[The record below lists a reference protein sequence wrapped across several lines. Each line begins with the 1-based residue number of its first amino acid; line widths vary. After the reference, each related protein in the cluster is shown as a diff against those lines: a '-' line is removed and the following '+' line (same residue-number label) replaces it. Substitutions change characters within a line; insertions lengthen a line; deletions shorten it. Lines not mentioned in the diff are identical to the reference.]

1 MPNLSDS
8 SSDDNIGTRD
18 DVVQLFA
25 SDSDV
30 DVSIHNKDFY
40 NERPQ
45 SRSVASPNHAT
56 SSQSGGPGKGKGNKK
71 REGYRKQ
78 RRTTKKGKM
87 KKKVSKVKTTQ

>member
-8 SSDDNIGTRD
+8 SSDENTDTRD

-25 SDSDV
+25 SDSEV
-30 DVSIHNKDFY
+30 DVSIHD

-45 SRSVASPNHAT
+45 MRRAASANHAT

-71 REGYRKQ
+71 
-78 RRTTKKGKM
+78 GKSLA
-87 KKKVSKVKTTQ
+87 K

>member
-8 SSDDNIGTRD
+8 SSDDNTGTRD

-25 SDSDV
+25 SDSEV
-30 DVSIHNKDFY
+30 DVSNIHNKDSY

-45 SRSVASPNHAT
+45 TRSAASTNHAT

-71 REGYRKQ
+71 GK
-78 RRTTKKGKM
+78 TIKK
-87 KKKVSKVKTTQ
+87 

>member
-45 SRSVASPNHAT
+45 SRSAASPNHAT

-71 REGYRKQ
+71 GRAIANKDEQ
-78 RRTTKKGKM
+78 QKKEK
-87 KKKVSKVKTTQ
+87 